1 MDYNL
6 ACLVLLI
13 VSFVGDLVQEYFR
26 REMNAC
32 YRTNTSYA
40 RIVAMNSCSQ
50 FRNRNFM
57 LRRALRMSR
66 DAARNAEEL
75 ARCSAA
81 AIPVATESNA
91 RCSQLYAPPV
101 VRRPLFRS
109 SRPVK
114 DQSTAGTASRPDVA
128 SHRINDFQGV

>member
-32 YRTNTSYA
+32 YRTNISYA
-40 RIVAMNSCSQ
+40 RIVAMNSCSRFQ
-50 FRNRNFM
+50 NKNFTQ
-57 LRRALRMSR
+57 RRALRTNR
-66 DAARNAEEL
+66 DAAQNAEEL

-81 AIPVATESNA
+81 AIPVATENNV
-91 RCSQLYAPPV
+91 RCSPPFVQPV
-101 VRRPLFRS
+101 VRKPRFHS

-114 DQSTAGTASRPDVA
+114 DQSTAGTASRPDVD
-128 SHRINDFQGV
+128 SH